1 MSAATIGTLRN
12 PPGSIALYTTDRA
25 RFRTALNPHTMNL
38 QRLGRAAAF
47 VAGSI
52 VGGLAL
58 AFVIVFFR
66 PQLLQQ
72 PAAVAPAQSSGAA
85 GPASAA
91 GAAGAAG
98 ARSDAVAVPYGPPG
112 SAQLPGARSDEPPS
126 NAHAAGEP
134 PVAAVKAAGAAGAR
148 VAGPESYAA
157 AVLRAAPAVVNISTQ
172 RLVTEQ
178 LQPSAADQLFGDLQ
192 PFYRRRVESALGSGV
207 IVDSA
212 GHIITN
218 NHVIANAE
226 TINVELA
233 DSRVTPATVVGR
245 DPDTDLAL
253 LSIKLKDLPV
263 MPLGRSD
270 EIQVGDVVLAIGDP
284 LGLSQTVTHGIVS
297 ATGRQQLGVATFENF
312 IQTDA
317 AINAGN
323 SGGALINARGELIGI
338 NTAVLNKRSG
348 NLSVEGIGFAIPVNL
363 ARGVMKDILDHG
375 RVIRG
380 WIGIL
385 PEDVDDEQAKQL
397 GLPASGVV
405 ITNMYR
411 GSPAVAAQ
419 LRIGDIV
426 TAIDGKPVRSARDTL
441 SQIAAQKP
449 GVNISLHL
457 LRGHGELD
465 SKVNVTERPLSIQG
479 T

>member
-1 MSAATIGTLRN
+1 
-12 PPGSIALYTTDRA
+12 
-25 RFRTALNPHTMNL
+25 MNL
-38 QRLGRAAAF
+38 HRLGRAAAF

-58 AFVIVFFR
+58 AFVIVFLR
-66 PQLLQQ
+66 PQLLQR
-72 PAAVAPAQSSGAA
+72 PV
-85 GPASAA
+85 A
-91 GAAGAAG
+91 GAAPATPSAAAPASVATPNAAPVQDTHAG
-98 ARSDAVAVPYGPPG
+98 SGTPPPAADDDHAPPASDAAHGAPP
-112 SAQLPGARSDEPPS
+112 PT
-126 NAHAAGEP
+126 
-134 PVAAVKAAGAAGAR
+134 
-148 VAGPESYAA
+148 ESYAA
-157 AVLRAAPAVVNISTQ
+157 AVMRAAPAVVNISTQ

-178 LQPSAADQLFGDLQ
+178 FQPSVFDQMFGDLQ
-192 PFYRRRVESALGSGV
+192 PLYRHRVERALGSGV

-226 TINVELA
+226 SINVGLA
-233 DSRVTPATVVGR
+233 DNRVAPATVVGR

-253 LSIKLKDLPV
+253 LSIKLKNLPV

-338 NTAVLNKRSG
+338 NTAVLNKSNSG

-385 PEDVDDEQAKQL
+385 PEDVDDDQAKQL
-397 GLPASGVV
+397 GLPHGGVV

-411 GSPAVAAQ
+411 ASPAVDAQ

-426 TAIDGKPVRSARDTL
+426 TAIDGKAVRSARDTL
-441 SQIAAQKP
+441 AQIAAKKP
-449 GVNISLHL
+449 GVKIGLHL
-457 LRGHGELD
+457 LRGRTELD
-465 SKVNVTERPLSIQG
+465 SNVNVTERPSAIQG

>member
-1 MSAATIGTLRN
+1 
-12 PPGSIALYTTDRA
+12 
-25 RFRTALNPHTMNL
+25 MNL
-38 QRLGRAAAF
+38 HRLGRAAAF

-58 AFVIVFFR
+58 AFVIVFLR
-66 PQLLQQ
+66 PQLLQRPVAAAAPTTSAAL
-72 PAAVAPAQSSGAA
+72 PAKGAPNAAASAPEGPDSGAASQAAPAGNDSVAPAT
-85 GPASAA
+85 
-91 GAAGAAG
+91 
-98 ARSDAVAVPYGPPG
+98 SDAGRDVSASGGNARIAPP
-112 SAQLPGARSDEPPS
+112 PPT
-126 NAHAAGEP
+126 
-134 PVAAVKAAGAAGAR
+134 
-148 VAGPESYAA
+148 ESYAA
-157 AVLRAAPAVVNISTQ
+157 AVMRAAPAVVNISTQ

-178 LQPSAADQLFGDLQ
+178 FQPSVFDQMFGDLQ
-192 PFYRRRVESALGSGV
+192 PFYRHRVERALGSGV

-226 TINVELA
+226 SINVGLA
-233 DSRVTPATVVGR
+233 DNRVAPATVVGR

-253 LSIKLKDLPV
+253 LSIKLKNLPV

-338 NTAVLNKRSG
+338 NTAVLNKSNSG

-397 GLPASGVV
+397 GLPRGGVV

-411 GSPAVAAQ
+411 ASPAVDAQ

-426 TAIDGKPVRSARDTL
+426 MSIDGKPVRSARDTL
-441 SQIAAQKP
+441 AQIAAKKP
-449 GVNISLHL
+449 GGKISVHL
-457 LRGHGELD
+457 LRGRSELD
-465 SKVNVTERPLSIQG
+465 SKVNVTERPSAIQG

>member
-1 MSAATIGTLRN
+1 
-12 PPGSIALYTTDRA
+12 
-25 RFRTALNPHTMNL
+25 MNL
-38 QRLGRAAAF
+38 HRLGRAAAF

-58 AFVIVFFR
+58 AFVIVFLR
-66 PQLLQQ
+66 PQLLQRPV
-72 PAAVAPAQSSGAA
+72 PAPLPE
-85 GPASAA
+85 PASAA
-91 GAAGAAG
+91 GTRPQALAGPDSNASSAAAAAGGTDGDSATAGNLTGAAG
-98 ARSDAVAVPYGPPG
+98 AIPGNRGGAMPPAVT
-112 SAQLPGARSDEPPS
+112 
-126 NAHAAGEP
+126 
-134 PVAAVKAAGAAGAR
+134 
-148 VAGPESYAA
+148 ESYAA
-157 AVLRAAPAVVNISTQ
+157 AVMRAAPAVVNISTQ

-178 LQPSAADQLFGDLQ
+178 FQPSVFDQLFGDLQ
-192 PFYRRRVESALGSGV
+192 PLYRHRVERALGSGV

-226 TINVELA
+226 TINVGLA
-233 DSRVTPATVVGR
+233 DDRVTPATVVGR

-253 LSIKLKDLPV
+253 LSIKLKNLPV

-338 NTAVLNKRSG
+338 NTAVLNKSNSG

-385 PEDVDDEQAKQL
+385 PEDVDDDQAKQL
-397 GLPASGVV
+397 GLPHGGVV

-411 GSPAVAAQ
+411 SSPAVEAQ

-426 TAIDGKPVRSARDTL
+426 TAIDGKAVRSARDTL
-441 SQIAAQKP
+441 AQIAAKKP
-449 GVNISLHL
+449 GINLSLHL
-457 LRGHGELD
+457 LRGRSELD
-465 SKVNVTERPLSIQG
+465 SKVIVTERPSAIQG

>member
-1 MSAATIGTLRN
+1 
-12 PPGSIALYTTDRA
+12 
-25 RFRTALNPHTMNL
+25 MNL
-38 QRLGRAAAF
+38 HRLTRAAAF

-58 AFVIVFFR
+58 AFVIVFLR
-66 PQLLQQ
+66 PQLLQR
-72 PAAVAPAQSSGAA
+72 PAAVTAAESSSVAASTGTRPDAAAATQDTQASSGALPGGGGGDHRA
-85 GPASAA
+85 APGNSA
-91 GAAGAAG
+91 GASGALAGTATIAA
-98 ARSDAVAVPYGPPG
+98 PP
-112 SAQLPGARSDEPPS
+112 
-126 NAHAAGEP
+126 AAT
-134 PVAAVKAAGAAGAR
+134 
-148 VAGPESYAA
+148 ESYAA
-157 AVLRAAPAVVNISTQ
+157 AVMRAAPAVVNISTQ

-178 LQPSAADQLFGDLQ
+178 FQPSVFDQLFGDLQ
-192 PFYRRRVESALGSGV
+192 PFYRHRVERALGSGV

-226 TINVELA
+226 TINVGLA
-233 DSRVTPATVVGR
+233 DDRVTPATVVGR

-338 NTAVLNKRSG
+338 NTAVLNKSNSG

-397 GLPASGVV
+397 GLPRSGVV

-411 GSPAVAAQ
+411 TSPAVAAQ

-426 TAIDGKPVRSARDTL
+426 TAIDGKAVRSARDTL
-441 SQIAAQKP
+441 SQIAAKKP
-449 GVNISLHL
+449 GVNVTLHL
-457 LRGHGELD
+457 LRGRSELD
-465 SKVNVTERPLSIQG
+465 SKVNVTERPSAIQG

>member
-1 MSAATIGTLRN
+1 
-12 PPGSIALYTTDRA
+12 
-25 RFRTALNPHTMNL
+25 MNL
-38 QRLGRAAAF
+38 HRLTRAAAF

-58 AFVIVFFR
+58 AFVIVFLR
-66 PQLLQQ
+66 PQLLQR
-72 PAAVAPAQSSGAA
+72 PAAVTAAESSSVAASTGTRPDAAAATQDTQASSGALPGGGGDHRA
-85 GPASAA
+85 APGNSA
-91 GAAGAAG
+91 GASGALAST
-98 ARSDAVAVPYGPPG
+98 AAIAAPP
-112 SAQLPGARSDEPPS
+112 
-126 NAHAAGEP
+126 AAT
-134 PVAAVKAAGAAGAR
+134 
-148 VAGPESYAA
+148 ESYAA
-157 AVLRAAPAVVNISTQ
+157 AVMRAAPAVVNISTQ

-178 LQPSAADQLFGDLQ
+178 FQPSVFDQLFGDLQ
-192 PFYRRRVESALGSGV
+192 PFYRHRVERALGSGV

-226 TINVELA
+226 TINVGLA
-233 DSRVTPATVVGR
+233 DDRVTPATVVGR

-338 NTAVLNKRSG
+338 NTAVLNKSNSG

-363 ARGVMKDILDHG
+363 ASGVMKDILDPG
-375 RVIRG
+375 RVLRG

-397 GLPASGVV
+397 GLPRSGVV

-411 GSPAVAAQ
+411 TSPAVAAQ

-426 TAIDGKPVRSARDTL
+426 TAIDGNAVRSARDTL
-441 SQIAAQKP
+441 SQIAAKKP
-449 GVNISLHL
+449 GVNITLHL
-457 LRGHGELD
+457 LRGRSQLD
-465 SKVNVTERPLSIQG
+465 SKVNVTERPSAIQG

>member
-1 MSAATIGTLRN
+1 
-12 PPGSIALYTTDRA
+12 
-25 RFRTALNPHTMNL
+25 MNL

-85 GPASAA
+85 GTA

-98 ARSDAVAVPYGPPG
+98 AHTDLAAVPYSPPS
-112 SAQLPGARSDEPPS
+112 SAELPGARTDEPPS
-126 NAHAAGEP
+126 NGHAAGEP
-134 PVAAVKAAGAAGAR
+134 PVAAVKVVGAAGAR
-148 VAGPESYAA
+148 IAGPESYAA

-178 LQPSAADQLFGDLQ
+178 FQPSAADQLFGDLQ

-323 SGGALINARGELIGI
+323 SGGALINTRGELIGI
-338 NTAVLNKRSG
+338 NTAVLNKSRSG

-449 GVNISLHL
+449 GVNITLHL

-465 SKVNVTERPLSIQG
+465 SNVNVTERPISIQG

>member
-1 MSAATIGTLRN
+1 
-12 PPGSIALYTTDRA
+12 
-25 RFRTALNPHTMNL
+25 MNL
-38 QRLGRAAAF
+38 HRLGRAAAF

-58 AFVIVFFR
+58 AFVIVFLH
-66 PQLLQQ
+66 PQLLQR
-72 PAAVAPAQSSGAA
+72 PAAAPQAPAAGAA
-85 GPASAA
+85 PTAPPSALPAQENRAQSTAAPLPGTDDAAATEASAA
-91 GAAGAAG
+91 GGAVAAGVAGAA
-98 ARSDAVAVPYGPPG
+98 S
-112 SAQLPGARSDEPPS
+112 
-126 NAHAAGEP
+126 
-134 PVAAVKAAGAAGAR
+134 AGAGIGHGA
-148 VAGPESYAA
+148 APPPESYAA
-157 AVLRAAPAVVNISTQ
+157 AVMRAAPAVVNISTQ

-178 LQPSAADQLFGDLQ
+178 FQPSVFDQLFGDLQ
-192 PFYRRRVESALGSGV
+192 PLYRHRVERALGSGV
-207 IVDSA
+207 IVDAA

-233 DSRVTPATVVGR
+233 DNRVAPATVVGR

-253 LSIKLKDLPV
+253 LSIKLKNLPV

-338 NTAVLNKRSG
+338 NTAVLNKSNSG

-385 PEDVDDEQAKQL
+385 PEDVDDEQARQL
-397 GLPASGVV
+397 GLPRGGVV

-411 GSPAVAAQ
+411 TSPAVDAQ

-426 TAIDGKPVRSARDTL
+426 TGIDGKPVRSARDTL
-441 SQIAAQKP
+441 AQIAAKKP
-449 GVNISLHL
+449 GASITLHL
-457 LRGHGELD
+457 LRGRSELD
-465 SKVNVTERPLSIQG
+465 SRVNVTERPSSIQG

>member
-1 MSAATIGTLRN
+1 
-12 PPGSIALYTTDRA
+12 
-25 RFRTALNPHTMNL
+25 MNL
-38 QRLGRAAAF
+38 HRLGRAAAF

-58 AFVIVFFR
+58 AFVIVFLR
-66 PQLLQQ
+66 PQLLQR
-72 PAAVAPAQSSGAA
+72 PVNGPAPAPASSAA
-85 GPASAA
+85 PASPAPSAASVQDSHAGPDATPPAREDERAPPASAA
-91 GAAGAAG
+91 VHGA
-98 ARSDAVAVPYGPPG
+98 PP
-112 SAQLPGARSDEPPS
+112 PPT
-126 NAHAAGEP
+126 
-134 PVAAVKAAGAAGAR
+134 
-148 VAGPESYAA
+148 ESYAA
-157 AVLRAAPAVVNISTQ
+157 AVMRAAPAVVNISTQ

-178 LQPSAADQLFGDLQ
+178 FQPSVFDQMFGDLQ
-192 PFYRRRVESALGSGV
+192 PFYRHRVERALGSGV

-226 TINVELA
+226 SINVELA
-233 DSRVTPATVVGR
+233 DNRVAPATVVGR

-253 LSIKLKDLPV
+253 LSIKLKNLPV

-338 NTAVLNKRSG
+338 NTAVLNKSNSG

-397 GLPASGVV
+397 GLPRGGVV

-411 GSPAVAAQ
+411 ASPAVDAQ

-426 TAIDGKPVRSARDTL
+426 TAIDGKAVRSARDTL
-441 SQIAAQKP
+441 SQIAAKKP
-449 GVNISLHL
+449 GVKISLHV
-457 LRGHGELD
+457 LRGRTELD
-465 SKVNVTERPLSIQG
+465 SKVNVTERPSAIQG

>member
-1 MSAATIGTLRN
+1 
-12 PPGSIALYTTDRA
+12 
-25 RFRTALNPHTMNL
+25 MNL
-38 QRLGRAAAF
+38 HRLGRAAAF

-58 AFVIVFFR
+58 AFVIVFLR

-72 PAAVAPAQSSGAA
+72 PAAVAAPQSAGVSGA
-85 GPASAA
+85 
-91 GAAGAAG
+91 AAG
-98 ARSDAVAVPYGPPG
+98 ARPDPATVQDSQTRPAALPATAGDTPAAAGSSAGG
-112 SAQLPGARSDEPPS
+112 SAQPP
-126 NAHAAGEP
+126 AASQ
-134 PVAAVKAAGAAGAR
+134 
-148 VAGPESYAA
+148 SYAA
-157 AVLRAAPAVVNISTQ
+157 AVMRAAPAVVNISTQ

-178 LQPSAADQLFGDLQ
+178 LQPSVFDQLFGDLQ
-192 PFYRRRVESALGSGV
+192 PLYRHRVERALGSGV

-226 TINVELA
+226 TINVGLA
-233 DSRVTPATVVGR
+233 DDRVTPATVVGR

-323 SGGALINARGELIGI
+323 SGGALINTRGELIGI
-338 NTAVLNKRSG
+338 NTAVLNKSNSG

-385 PEDVDDEQAKQL
+385 PEDVEDQQAKLL
-397 GLPASGVV
+397 GLPRGCVV
-405 ITNMYR
+405 IANMYR
-411 GSPAVAAQ
+411 TSPAVEAQ

-426 TAIDGKPVRSARDTL
+426 TAIDGKAVHSARDTL
-441 SQIAAQKP
+441 SQIAAKKP
-449 GVNISLHL
+449 GASLTLHL
-457 LRGHGELD
+457 LRGRSELD
-465 SKVNVTERPLSIQG
+465 SKVNVTERPSSIQG

>member
-1 MSAATIGTLRN
+1 
-12 PPGSIALYTTDRA
+12 
-25 RFRTALNPHTMNL
+25 MNL
-38 QRLGRAAAF
+38 HRLGRAAAF

-58 AFVIVFFR
+58 AFVIVFLR

-72 PAAVAPAQSSGAA
+72 PAAVPAPESQSVAASGGARPEPIRGQDVQSRAEAAPAAGSDNPAGAGSSGGAN
-85 GPASAA
+85 PA
-91 GAAGAAG
+91 
-98 ARSDAVAVPYGPPG
+98 
-112 SAQLPGARSDEPPS
+112 
-126 NAHAAGEP
+126 
-134 PVAAVKAAGAAGAR
+134 PVATD
-148 VAGPESYAA
+148 SYAA
-157 AVLRAAPAVVNISTQ
+157 AVLRAAPAVVNISPQ

-178 LQPSAADQLFGDLQ
+178 FQPSPFDQLFGDLQ
-192 PFYRRRVESALGSGV
+192 PFYRHRVERALGSGV
-207 IVDSA
+207 IVDNA

-226 TINVELA
+226 TINVGLA
-233 DSRVTPATVVGR
+233 DDRVAPATVVGR

-253 LSIKLKDLPV
+253 LSIKLKNLPV

-338 NTAVLNKRSG
+338 NTAVLNKSNSG

-397 GLPASGVV
+397 GLPRSGVV

-411 GSPAVAAQ
+411 TSPAVAAQ

-426 TAIDGKPVRSARDTL
+426 TAIDGNAVRSARDTL
-441 SQIAAQKP
+441 SQIAAKKP
-449 GVNISLHL
+449 GVNITLHL
-457 LRGHGELD
+457 LRGRSQLD
-465 SKVNVTERPLSIQG
+465 SKVNVTERPSAIQG

>member
-1 MSAATIGTLRN
+1 
-12 PPGSIALYTTDRA
+12 
-25 RFRTALNPHTMNL
+25 
-38 QRLGRAAAF
+38 
-47 VAGSI
+47 
-52 VGGLAL
+52 
-58 AFVIVFFR
+58 
-66 PQLLQQ
+66 
-72 PAAVAPAQSSGAA
+72 
-85 GPASAA
+85 
-91 GAAGAAG
+91 
-98 ARSDAVAVPYGPPG
+98 
-112 SAQLPGARSDEPPS
+112 
-126 NAHAAGEP
+126 
-134 PVAAVKAAGAAGAR
+134 
-148 VAGPESYAA
+148 
-157 AVLRAAPAVVNISTQ
+157 VVNISTQ

-178 LQPSAADQLFGDLQ
+178 FQPSVFDQLFGDLQ
-192 PFYRRRVESALGSGV
+192 PLYRHRVERALGSGV

-226 TINVELA
+226 TINVALA
-233 DSRVTPATVVGR
+233 DDRVTPATVVGR

-253 LSIKLKDLPV
+253 LSIKLKNLPV

-338 NTAVLNKRSG
+338 NTAVLNKSNSG

-385 PEDVDDEQAKQL
+385 PEDVDDDQAKQL
-397 GLPASGVV
+397 GLPHGGVV

-411 GSPAVAAQ
+411 SSPAVEAQ

-426 TAIDGKPVRSARDTL
+426 TAIDGKAVRSARDTL
-441 SQIAAQKP
+441 AQIAAKKP
-449 GVNISLHL
+449 GGNLTLHL
-457 LRGHGELD
+457 LRGRSELD
-465 SKVNVTERPLSIQG
+465 SKVGVTERPSAIQG

>member
-1 MSAATIGTLRN
+1 
-12 PPGSIALYTTDRA
+12 
-25 RFRTALNPHTMNL
+25 MNL
-38 QRLGRAAAF
+38 HRLGRAAAF

-58 AFVIVFFR
+58 AFVIVFLR
-66 PQLLQQ
+66 PQLLQPQ
-72 PAAVAPAQSSGAA
+72 PAAPAPPAAAPAVVPDSAPP
-85 GPASAA
+85 PASMPPDTQLKPAPAPGADSASTAQPGA
-91 GAAGAAG
+91 GGT
-98 ARSDAVAVPYGPPG
+98 RVPPG
-112 SAQLPGARSDEPPS
+112 PT
-126 NAHAAGEP
+126 
-134 PVAAVKAAGAAGAR
+134 
-148 VAGPESYAA
+148 ESYAA
-157 AVLRAAPAVVNISTQ
+157 AVMRAAPAVVNISTQ

-178 LQPSAADQLFGDLQ
+178 FQPSVFDQLFGDLQ
-192 PFYRRRVESALGSGV
+192 PFYRHRVERALGSGV

-226 TINVELA
+226 TINVGLA
-233 DSRVTPATVVGR
+233 DDRVAPATVVGR

-253 LSIKLKDLPV
+253 LSIKLKNLPV

-338 NTAVLNKRSG
+338 NTAVLNKSNSG

-397 GLPASGVV
+397 GLPRSGVV

-411 GSPAVAAQ
+411 TSPAVTAQ

-426 TAIDGKPVRSARDTL
+426 TAIDGKAVRSARDTL
-441 SQIAAQKP
+441 SQIAAKKP
-449 GVNISLHL
+449 GVNITLHL
-457 LRGHGELD
+457 LRGHSELD
-465 SKVNVTERPLSIQG
+465 AKVNVTERPSAIQG

>member
-1 MSAATIGTLRN
+1 
-12 PPGSIALYTTDRA
+12 
-25 RFRTALNPHTMNL
+25 MNL
-38 QRLGRAAAF
+38 HRLGRAAAF

-58 AFVIVFFR
+58 AFVIVFLR
-66 PQLLQQ
+66 PQLLQ
-72 PAAVAPAQSSGAA
+72 PAAVPAPESQSVAGSQDAQSRAA
-85 GPASAA
+85 TASAA
-91 GAAGAAG
+91 G
-98 ARSDAVAVPYGPPG
+98 SDNPPG
-112 SAQLPGARSDEPPS
+112 AGSSGGG
-126 NAHAAGEP
+126 NAAPAAT
-134 PVAAVKAAGAAGAR
+134 
-148 VAGPESYAA
+148 ESYAA

-178 LQPSAADQLFGDLQ
+178 SQSSVFDQLFGDLQ
-192 PFYRRRVESALGSGV
+192 PFYRHRVERALGSGV

-226 TINVELA
+226 TINVGLA
-233 DSRVTPATVVGR
+233 DDRVAPATVVGR

-253 LSIKLKDLPV
+253 LSIKLKNLPV

-338 NTAVLNKRSG
+338 NTAVLNKSNSG

-397 GLPASGVV
+397 GLPRSGVV

-411 GSPAVAAQ
+411 TSPAVAAQ

-426 TAIDGKPVRSARDTL
+426 TAIDGNAVRSARDTL
-441 SQIAAQKP
+441 SQIAAKKP
-449 GVNISLHL
+449 GVNITLHL
-457 LRGHGELD
+457 LRGHSELD
-465 SKVNVTERPLSIQG
+465 SKVNVTERPSAIQG

>member
-1 MSAATIGTLRN
+1 
-12 PPGSIALYTTDRA
+12 
-25 RFRTALNPHTMNL
+25 MNL
-38 QRLGRAAAF
+38 HRLGRAAAF

-58 AFVIVFFR
+58 AFVIVFLR
-66 PQLLQQ
+66 PQLLQRPVVAAA
-72 PAAVAPAQSSGAA
+72 PAAPSAATPATAQVDAAPVRDTH
-85 GPASAA
+85 A
-91 GAAGAAG
+91 GAAPPANDDEHAPLSSDTAHGA
-98 ARSDAVAVPYGPPG
+98 PP
-112 SAQLPGARSDEPPS
+112 PT
-126 NAHAAGEP
+126 
-134 PVAAVKAAGAAGAR
+134 
-148 VAGPESYAA
+148 ESYAA
-157 AVLRAAPAVVNISTQ
+157 AVMRAAPAVVNISTQ

-178 LQPSAADQLFGDLQ
+178 FQPSVFDQMFGDLQ
-192 PFYRRRVESALGSGV
+192 PLYRHRVERALGSGV

-226 TINVELA
+226 SINVGLA
-233 DSRVTPATVVGR
+233 DNRVAPATVVGR

-253 LSIKLKDLPV
+253 LSIKLKNLPV

-338 NTAVLNKRSG
+338 NTAVLNKSNSG

-385 PEDVDDEQAKQL
+385 PEDVDDDQAKQL
-397 GLPASGVV
+397 GLPHGGVV

-411 GSPAVAAQ
+411 ASPAVDAQ

-426 TAIDGKPVRSARDTL
+426 TAIDGKAVRSARDTL
-441 SQIAAQKP
+441 AQIAAKKP
-449 GVNISLHL
+449 GVKIALHL
-457 LRGHGELD
+457 LRGRSELD
-465 SKVNVTERPLSIQG
+465 SNVNVTERPSAIQG

>member
-1 MSAATIGTLRN
+1 
-12 PPGSIALYTTDRA
+12 
-25 RFRTALNPHTMNL
+25 MNL
-38 QRLGRAAAF
+38 HRLGRAVTF

-58 AFVIVFFR
+58 AFVVVFLR
-66 PQLLQQ
+66 PQLLQRPVAGSAPDPVTATGAASTRPATAAAQ
-72 PAAVAPAQSSGAA
+72 DSHVRSATQSTAGAEDNSPAAAA
-85 GPASAA
+85 AA
-91 GAAGAAG
+91 GAAGA
-98 ARSDAVAVPYGPPG
+98 S
-112 SAQLPGARSDEPPS
+112 LP
-126 NAHAAGEP
+126 AAT
-134 PVAAVKAAGAAGAR
+134 
-148 VAGPESYAA
+148 ESYAA
-157 AVLRAAPAVVNISTQ
+157 AVMRAAPAVVNISTQ

-178 LQPSAADQLFGDLQ
+178 FQPSVFDQLFGDLQ
-192 PFYRRRVESALGSGV
+192 PFYRHRVERALGSGV

-226 TINVELA
+226 TINVGLA
-233 DSRVTPATVVGR
+233 DNRVTRATVVGR

-270 EIQVGDVVLAIGDP
+270 EIRVGDVVLAIGDP

-338 NTAVLNKRSG
+338 NTAVLNKSNSG

-363 ARGVMKDILDHG
+363 ARGVMRDILDHG

-397 GLPASGVV
+397 GLPRGGVV

-411 GSPAVAAQ
+411 TSPAVDAQ

-426 TAIDGKPVRSARDTL
+426 TAIDGSAVRSARDTL
-441 SQIAAQKP
+441 SQIAAKKP
-449 GVNISLHL
+449 GVNITLHL
-457 LRGHGELD
+457 QRGSGELE
-465 SKVNVTERPLSIQG
+465 SKVHVTERPSAIQG

>member
-1 MSAATIGTLRN
+1 
-12 PPGSIALYTTDRA
+12 
-25 RFRTALNPHTMNL
+25 MNL
-38 QRLGRAAAF
+38 HRLGRAAAF

-58 AFVIVFFR
+58 AFVIVFLR
-66 PQLLQQ
+66 PQLLLQ
-72 PAAVAPAQSSGAA
+72 PAAVPAPESQSVAGSGGARPEPIRTQDAQTRAATAPAAGSDNPAGAGSSG
-85 GPASAA
+85 GGNPA
-91 GAAGAAG
+91 
-98 ARSDAVAVPYGPPG
+98 
-112 SAQLPGARSDEPPS
+112 
-126 NAHAAGEP
+126 
-134 PVAAVKAAGAAGAR
+134 PVAT
-148 VAGPESYAA
+148 ESYAA

-178 LQPSAADQLFGDLQ
+178 FQPSVFDQLFGDLQ
-192 PFYRRRVESALGSGV
+192 PFYRHRVERALGSGV

-226 TINVELA
+226 TINVGLA
-233 DSRVTPATVVGR
+233 DDRVAPATVVGR

-253 LSIKLKDLPV
+253 LSIKLKNLPV

-338 NTAVLNKRSG
+338 NTAVLNKSNSG

-397 GLPASGVV
+397 GLPRSGVV

-411 GSPAVAAQ
+411 TSPAVAAQ

-426 TAIDGKPVRSARDTL
+426 TAIDGNAVRSARDTL
-441 SQIAAQKP
+441 SQIAAKKP
-449 GVNISLHL
+449 GVNITLHL
-457 LRGHGELD
+457 LRGRSELD
-465 SKVNVTERPLSIQG
+465 SKVNVTERPSAIQG